1 MDTNNQNLIEETKL
15 LDTKSKRSY
24 LQIIQK
30 EKNKNQILSGIL
42 KGAAIIVSILVI
54 SSMQLNFNGTNHLAI
69 ILPIVVIMLFDLY
82 FAYFSK
88 YYTRLYELVRN
99 DQKDIDFDLTPYY
112 NDDFLPRFKSLLL
125 GIFNIGT
132 WLFYLILIGMA
143 YIIAAF

>member
-1 MDTNNQNLIEETKL
+1 
-15 LDTKSKRSY
+15 
-24 LQIIQK
+24 
-30 EKNKNQILSGIL
+30 
-42 KGAAIIVSILVI
+42 
-54 SSMQLNFNGTNHLAI
+54 MQLNFNGTNHLAI